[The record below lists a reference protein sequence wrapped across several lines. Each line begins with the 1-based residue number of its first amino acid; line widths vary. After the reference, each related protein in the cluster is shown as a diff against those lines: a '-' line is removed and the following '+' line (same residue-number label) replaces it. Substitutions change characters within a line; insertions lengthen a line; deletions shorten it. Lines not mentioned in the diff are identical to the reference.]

1 MDHPRLTELMVSG
14 KSIVAPGVYDMISA
28 RLAEQAGFEALYI
41 SGYGISAS
49 HLGLP
54 DVGLMTFTDMVERVR
69 VIAKSV
75 RIPVIADA
83 DTGYGGL
90 INLRHT
96 VRAFEDAGVAA
107 IQIEDQVFPKR
118 CAHAKDVKVIEMQ
131 NMVRKIEVACDSRK
145 NSEFLIVTRT
155 DSLPEYGIDDAIRRA
170 GAYAD
175 AGADIIFI
183 ENAKDLAQMQKI
195 CREVSAPLM
204 VKMIPDNGMAASD
217 SKTLEDLGY
226 SVIIYP
232 SLGFLAAG
240 AAMKA
245 GFKELREQ
253 GSVRAQL
260 LENFDD
266 FCTMLGFDEI
276 YEFEDRW
283 KDGQD

>member
-1 MDHPRLTELMVSG
+1 MDRPRLGKLMESG

-28 RLAEQAGFEALYI
+28 RLAEQVGFNALYI

-69 VIAKSV
+69 VIV
-75 RIPVIADA
+75 RNVNVPVIADA

-107 IQIEDQVFPKR
+107 IQIEDQDFPKR
-118 CAHAKDVKVIEMQ
+118 CAHAKDVKVIDMQ
-131 NMVRKIEVACDSRK
+131 SMVRKIEVACDSRENK
-145 NSEFLIVTRT
+145 EFLIVART
-155 DSLPEYGIDDAIRRA
+155 DSLPEYGIEDAIRRA
-170 GAYAD
+170 GAYSD

-183 ENAKDLAQMQKI
+183 ENAKSLSQMQKI

-204 VKMIPDNGMAASD
+204 IKMTPDREMADFD
-217 SKTLEDLGY
+217 SKALEDLGY
-226 SVIIYP
+226 SIIIYP

-240 AAMKA
+240 AAIKA
-245 GFKELREQ
+245 GFHELLQ
-253 GSVRAQL
+253 NGSVQTQP

-283 KDGQD
+283 KDGLE